1 VYNVKLFSITGSA
14 FLLIFRFT
22 ASFFP
27 LIDREVIEGVNWELG
42 KRCACKC

>member
-1 VYNVKLFSITGSA
+1 VYNVRLFGITGFA

-27 LIDREVIEGVNWELG
+27 LMDGEVIEGVDWELG
-42 KRCACKC
+42 KRCACRC